1 MKGNFYPTTAPD
13 GNHEIHLHSITAK
26 SEYNC
31 KSFEELRLDHYI
43 TTGKASSSAKT
54 RSIISSTSTVPKKT
68 HNHHTQEEE
77 NKAMSSSGEKRLAN
91 GTNVPGYVVVSKKE
105 ETTSSSPFRS
115 TGFTFGSVQ
124 SSSNN
129 NDTSG
134 MDKKSNWRCDKCQ
147 NAYGTYKE
155 AEEHE
160 KLCSGVSSDTRSENK
175 KEVAKT
181 SGFAFGSSVPTQPT
195 TVAGSGETTSS
206 SFAFGGSGATPKVE
220 GKIHAGGFSFGS
232 SGAAP
237 TIVEAGGGGFSFG
250 GGFNVG
256 SSSRPSSVSAFS
268 FGTPSASTPPSVN
281 SKATGEIAFVLHK
294 ILMYCIHII

>member
-1 MKGNFYPTTAPD
+1 
-13 GNHEIHLHSITAK
+13 
-26 SEYNC
+26 
-31 KSFEELRLDHYI
+31 
-43 TTGKASSSAKT
+43 
-54 RSIISSTSTVPKKT
+54 
-68 HNHHTQEEE
+68 
-77 NKAMSSSGEKRLAN
+77 MSSSGEKRLAN

-134 MDKKSNWRCDKCQ
+134 MDKNSNWRCDKCQ
-147 NAYGTYKE
+147 NVYDTYKE

-160 KLCSGVSSDTRSENK
+160 KLCSGVSNDQQTWSENK

-206 SFAFGGSGATPKVE
+206 SFSFGGSSATPKVE
-220 GKIHAGGFSFGS
+220 GKIH
-232 SGAAP
+232 
-237 TIVEAGGGGFSFG
+237 GGGFSFQHQP
-250 GGFNVG
+250 FWKQVG
-256 SSSRPSSVSAFS
+256 EDFRFL
-268 FGTPSASTPPSVN
+268 
-281 SKATGEIAFVLHK
+281 EVLMLDLHQD
-294 ILMYCIHII
+294 LHQYLLVLPLHLHLHL

>member
-1 MKGNFYPTTAPD
+1 
-13 GNHEIHLHSITAK
+13 
-26 SEYNC
+26 
-31 KSFEELRLDHYI
+31 
-43 TTGKASSSAKT
+43 
-54 RSIISSTSTVPKKT
+54 
-68 HNHHTQEEE
+68 
-77 NKAMSSSGEKRLAN
+77 MSSSGEKRLAN

-105 ETTSSSPFRS
+105 ETSSSSPFRS

-129 NDTSG
+129 NDTSD
-134 MDKKSNWRCDKCQ
+134 MDKKSKWRCDKCQ
-147 NAYGTYKE
+147 NVYGTYKE

-160 KLCSGVSSDTRSENK
+160 KLCSGVSNDQQTWSENK

-206 SFAFGGSGATPKVE
+206 SFSFGGSSATPKVE
-220 GKIHAGGFSFGS
+220 GKIHGGGFSFGS

-256 SSSRPSSVSAFS
+256 SSSKPSSVSAFS

-281 SKATGEIAFVLHK
+281 SKATGEIVCTSYTFFSFVYCTSY
-294 ILMYCIHII
+294 ILFR